1 MRKLISFI
9 SAAAL
14 ASTMLVPIAA
24 QAEGE
29 TVLWSDTFDNYTN
42 AVETKAVGNVLV
54 DGTSVAKN
62 AYELIPGL
70 KLYTTNRTDDSSYY
84 KVTAVNTEDSTD
96 LYLQTQTSRFS
107 RQSAGAYMQFDKTYT
122 AEEGKDVVLAFDLY
136 ETNAKETT
144 YDNVFQIGST
154 QVTVPAT
161 DKEIKVKAV
170 VNTSGT
176 SVYLDDSTTAV
187 ATSTDT
193 SISTISFNSYVGG
206 AVAQS
211 DQKATSLPLGYPTYY
226 FNDMVV
232 YTSADGANSTVP
244 AATAQTPLTPVVATP
259 TPAPAEIT
267 ATTTY
272 DFESDD
278 KTISISDA
286 SSVTAAVE
294 TGTDEANTTKV
305 LAVTGSSEKTSQF
318 GKAALD
324 FSALTEGK
332 SHVIVDYDV
341 YMSNAGR
348 MMLSLTNAAPT
359 GYSDYGMFSQG
370 IKGISSYVNIAVG
383 EWVHTSVDV
392 NLATGTGTYTVT
404 KADDTTVASGNI
416 TTTAQELKYLYF
428 ITWSANTTYIDNLTV
443 KTGGTLTVTTP
454 TPAPTAS
461 PEPKGEAEGSDVDLA
476 TVGKSAEKLGT
487 FEAAQTGDATK
498 VENHSKAYK
507 AQTTESNTAISAYSA
522 SARGYSIYAAY
533 DVYVTAGSSIS
544 VTPYGDKGN
553 AQASSLTLTGK
564 EDGTIGIT
572 IPKNS
577 DTTNTIK
584 NDLVCGTWYRVVME
598 IPQNGDSTTTTTS
611 GLKYNVYRID
621 SADATKSTL
630 AVSADAYPRGLDK
643 KGVTSIGVSVTGDVY
658 IDNGVVYRA
667 AQASTATPA
676 PTASP
681 EPAGTAEGSNVDLAA
696 AGGSVEQLDTL
707 AKAQTGDAAK
717 IENHSSAYK
726 AQSTE
731 SNTAI
736 SAYSEKARG
745 FSIYVAYDVYVTA
758 GSSISVT
765 PYGNGGASEA
775 SSLTLTGKEDGTVG
789 ITIPKDSSTTDTVKN
804 DLVCGTWYRV
814 VMEIPQKGDTTST
827 KTTDL
832 KYNVYR
838 IDSADPT
845 KSTLAVS
852 AGAYARGL
860 AARGVSSIG
869 VSVTGDVYID
879 NGAVYRAATYV
890 EPTVWTQYTVTYS
903 KDGLPTAITMATV
916 EDPSTVTIDTAGTA
930 GDNGTVTKTFVW
942 DQHMTPYTVATT
954 D

>member
-42 AVETKAVGNVLV
+42 AVETAKVGNVLV
-54 DGTSVAKN
+54 DGASVTKN

-84 KVTAVNTEDSTD
+84 KVTAVNAENEND

-176 SVYLDDSTTAV
+176 SVYLDDSTTAA

-193 SISTISFNSYVGG
+193 SISTISFNSYVNG
-206 AVAQS
+206 VEVEK
-211 DQKATSLPLGYPTYY
+211 DQRSASHPFGYPTYC

-244 AATAQTPLTPVVATP
+244 EATAQTPLTPVVATP

-267 ATTTY
+267 NTTKY
-272 DFESDD
+272 DFDD
-278 KTISISDA
+278 TSIDISDA
-286 SSVTAAVE
+286 RSVTATVE
-294 TGTDEANTTKV
+294 DGTDEANTTKV
-305 LAVTGSSEKTSQF
+305 LAVTGSSSDSNGSKF

-324 FSALTEGK
+324 LSALTEGK

-341 YMSNAGR
+341 NMTNAGR
-348 MMLSLTNAAPT
+348 MMLSLMNAAPT
-359 GYSDYGMFSQG
+359 SYSNYGMFSQG
-370 IKGISSYVNIAVG
+370 IKGSSSYVNIAVG

-404 KADDTTVASGNI
+404 KADNTTVASGNI

-428 ITWSANTTYIDNLTV
+428 ITWSPNTTYFDNLV
-443 KTGGTLTVTTP
+443 VQTGGTLTVTTP

-461 PEPKGEAEGSDVDLA
+461 PEPKGEAEGSNVDLA
-476 TVGKSAEKLGT
+476 AAGKSVESIGT
-487 FEAAQTGDATK
+487 FAAAQTGDATT
-498 VENHSKAYK
+498 VENHSSAYK

-544 VTPYGDKGN
+544 VTPYGNGG
-553 AQASSLTLTGK
+553 ASEASSLTLTGK
-564 EDGTIGIT
+564 EDGTIGMT
-572 IPKNS
+572 IPKNGS
-577 DTTNTIK
+577 TTNTIK

-598 IPQNGDSTTTTTS
+598 IPQKGDDTTTKTS
-611 GLKYNVYRID
+611 
-621 SADATKSTL
+621 
-630 AVSADAYPRGLDK
+630 
-643 KGVTSIGVSVTGDVY
+643 
-658 IDNGVVYRA
+658 
-667 AQASTATPA
+667 
-676 PTASP
+676 
-681 EPAGTAEGSNVDLAA
+681 
-696 AGGSVEQLDTL
+696 
-707 AKAQTGDAAK
+707 
-717 IENHSSAYK
+717 
-726 AQSTE
+726 
-731 SNTAI
+731 
-736 SAYSEKARG
+736 
-745 FSIYVAYDVYVTA
+745 
-758 GSSISVT
+758 
-765 PYGNGGASEA
+765 
-775 SSLTLTGKEDGTVG
+775 
-789 ITIPKDSSTTDTVKN
+789 
-804 DLVCGTWYRV
+804 
-814 VMEIPQKGDTTST
+814 
-827 KTTDL
+827 DL

-852 AGAYARGL
+852 AEAYARGL
-860 AARGVSSIG
+860 ESKAVTSIG

-879 NGAVYRAATYV
+879 NGVIYRAATYV
-890 EPTVWTQYTVTYS
+890 EPTVWTKYTVTYTN
-903 KDGLPTAITMATV
+903 GLPTSIV
-916 EDPSTVTIDTAGTA
+916 KEVVDDPSTVTIDTAGTA

-942 DQHMTPYTVATT
+942 DQHMTPYTAATT